1 MTKKDYKY
9 KQNIK
14 KYKNL
19 QKNSRKRYYCS
30 INMLKYI

>member
-1 MTKKDYKY
+1 MIEKVYKC
-9 KQNIK
+9 KQNVK